1 VPLGFRIIVSIFAG
15 YTLFSFANEC
25 RVVQS
30 VDAAVSLPFRLGILV
45 IASMNEDQ

>member
-30 VDAAVSLPFRLGILV
+30 VNAAASFRLGSLV
-45 IASMNEDQ
+45 IASINEDQ